1 MKHSRLQWVVLATV
15 IVGTFL
21 GTVDRTIVNLAL
33 PKMAADFGITTTVA
47 SWIATA
53 YMIANAVFVPI
64 WGKLGDT
71 IGRKKVYI
79 AGFVIFIA
87 GSVLAGLAWNFSS
100 MIVFRIVQAIASSAD
115 VPTAMAILA
124 VTFTD
129 HKQRGQALGIWSSAF
144 ASAAVLGPLVGGP
157 LIDAFGWRSVF
168 MVNLLVGLI
177 GLAMALAFIEESVS
191 EKKARSFDWWGALTL
206 GTALSTLVLLLE
218 KGQEWGWTS
227 GGSLLLGFITLFS
240 AFIFYFIEKKHPA
253 PMIDF
258 KFFKNWNFN
267 NALFNNCAVFMAM
280 MGSVFLIPI
289 FAQTFLG
296 MDATHSGYLFIPLAI
311 GFMFASP
318 IGGRLIGRVKPGYV
332 IAGSS
337 FVAAFGFFLFF
348 VFLDPRSGVLD
359 IIIPLAVMSFC
370 MGLGMSQRT
379 SIITNSV
386 PNEEVGM
393 ASGVLTLGRNIS
405 GAMGI
410 AIFSSLLTTIVNDKV
425 VAISRYSSLNA
436 LSAIDAKVG
445 IALMELKAQVSAYG
459 IIYLICSAII
469 LVAGIIALRIRALP
483 KPAGAAREEVV
494 IID

>member
-1 MKHSRLQWVVLATV
+1 MKNNNLQWLVLATV

-33 PKMAADFGITTTVA
+33 PNMAADFGITTSVA

-53 YMIANAVFVPI
+53 YMIANAVFVPV

-79 AGFVIFIA
+79 TGFLIFIF

-100 MIVFRIVQAIASSAD
+100 MIVFRIIQAIASSAD
-115 VPTAMAILA
+115 IPTAMAILA

-129 HKQRGQALGIWSSAF
+129 IKQRGQALGIWSSAF

-157 LIDAFGWRSVF
+157 LIDAFGWRSIF
-168 MVNLLVGLI
+168 LINLPVGLI
-177 GLAMALAFIEESVS
+177 GLAMALAFVKESVA
-191 EKKARSFDWWGALTL
+191 EKKTHNFDWWGALTL
-206 GTALSTLVLLLE
+206 GSALATFVLLLE
-218 KGQEWGWTS
+218 KGQDWGWTS
-227 GGSLLLGFITLFS
+227 NGSFLLAIITIVS
-240 AFIFYFIEKKHPA
+240 AIAFYILERKHPE

-258 KFFKNWNFN
+258 KFFKNANFN
-267 NALFNNCAVFMAM
+267 NALFNNCVVFLSM

-318 IGGRLIGRVKPGYV
+318 IGGKMIGKVKPGYV
-332 IAGSS
+332 IALSS
-337 FVAAFGFFLFF
+337 FVASIGFFLFW
-348 VFLDPRSGVLD
+348 VFLDPRSGVFD
-359 IIIPLAVMSFC
+359 IIIPLAIMSFGL
-370 MGLGMSQRT
+370 GLGMAQRT

-386 PNEEVGM
+386 PTEEVGV
-393 ASGVLTLGRNIS
+393 ASGILTLGRNIS
-405 GAMGI
+405 GAIGI
-410 AIFSSLLTTIVNDKV
+410 AVFSTLLTTIVNDKIV
-425 VAISRYSSLNA
+425 VIANNSYINA
-436 LSAIDAKVG
+436 LSSLDIKTG

-459 IIYLICSAII
+459 VIYLICSSIVLI
-469 LVAGIIALRIRALP
+469 SGFIALFIKFNPSDRNS
-483 KPAGAAREEVV
+483 REETI